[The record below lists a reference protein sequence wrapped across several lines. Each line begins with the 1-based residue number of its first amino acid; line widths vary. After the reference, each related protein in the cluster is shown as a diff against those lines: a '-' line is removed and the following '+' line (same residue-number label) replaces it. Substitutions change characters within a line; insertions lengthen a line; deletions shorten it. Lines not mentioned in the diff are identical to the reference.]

1 MLRAAIY
8 LRCVARAACA
18 GRSHPRIRRKPA
30 RKRFPS
36 RRRIQDT
43 QTGLRAFTCDRI
55 PFMPEIRGSR
65 YEYEMNVLLECARK
79 GVIIRDVPIETVY
92 IDENASSHF
101 HPVRDAF
108 RIYREIFAF
117 AASSFAGF
125 LVDYGLFSLL
135 SALLGQSM
143 PGFCNVLARIVS
155 ASVNYTLNRRYCSTI
170 RTA

>member
-1 MLRAAIY
+1 
-8 LRCVARAACA
+8 
-18 GRSHPRIRRKPA
+18 
-30 RKRFPS
+30 
-36 RRRIQDT
+36 
-43 QTGLRAFTCDRI
+43 
-55 PFMPEIRGSR
+55 MPEIRGSR

-92 IDENASSHF
+92 INENASSHF
-101 HPVRDAF
+101 HRVRDAF

-143 PGFCNVLARIVS
+143 LSVCNVLARIVS

-170 RTA
+170 KTA

>member
-1 MLRAAIY
+1 
-8 LRCVARAACA
+8 
-18 GRSHPRIRRKPA
+18 
-30 RKRFPS
+30 
-36 RRRIQDT
+36 
-43 QTGLRAFTCDRI
+43 
-55 PFMPEIRGSR
+55 MPEIRGSR

-79 GVIIRDVPIETVY
+79 GVISREAPIETVY

-125 LVDYGLFSLL
+125 LVVYGLFSLL

-143 PGFCNVLARIVS
+143 LGVCNVLARIVS
-155 ASVNYTLNRRYCSTI
+155 ATVNYTLNRRCCSAI

>member
-1 MLRAAIY
+1 
-8 LRCVARAACA
+8 
-18 GRSHPRIRRKPA
+18 
-30 RKRFPS
+30 
-36 RRRIQDT
+36 
-43 QTGLRAFTCDRI
+43 
-55 PFMPEIRGSR
+55 MPEIRGSR
-65 YEYEMNVLLECARK
+65 YEYVMNVPLECARK

-101 HPVRDAF
+101 HRVRDAF

-143 PGFCNVLARIVS
+143 LGFCNVLARIVS

-170 RTA
+170 KTA

>member
-1 MLRAAIY
+1 
-8 LRCVARAACA
+8 
-18 GRSHPRIRRKPA
+18 
-30 RKRFPS
+30 
-36 RRRIQDT
+36 
-43 QTGLRAFTCDRI
+43 
-55 PFMPEIRGSR
+55 MPEIRGSR
-65 YEYEMNVLLECARK
+65 YEYEMNVPLECARK

-101 HPVRDAF
+101 HPVRDSF

-143 PGFCNVLARIVS
+143 PGVCNVLARIVS
-155 ASVNYTLNRRYCSTI
+155 ASVNYALNRRYVFHDQNGVMYSAP
-170 RTA
+170 RFSA